1 MKVKGGV
8 LTIITAYAPHSGYKY
23 AQRKMFF
30 DGLES
35 MWKPSRDH
43 DCTVVLGDSNAKL
56 YQKFA
61 SDNDVLGDY
70 VLTSPLP
77 KKGIALS
84 NRELLLKSC
93 KTMGSVVANTFFDHD
108 VDHLVTYYGT
118 GASPNEVIS
127 VAGFSQI
134 DHCLVHKDTLGKILD
149 VWSDRTPCLQSRH
162 FLIQVFA
169 NIGFDTMKGFT

>member
-8 LTIITAYAPHSGYKY
+8 LTIITAYAPHSGYKH

-56 YQKFA
+56 YQQFA

-70 VLTSPLP
+70 ALASPLP

-93 KTMGSVVANTFFDHD
+93 KTMGSVVANTFFEHD
-108 VDHLVTYYGT
+108 VDHLATYYGT

-134 DHCLVHKDTLGKILD
+134 DHCLVHKDTLGKKLMCGQIELHACKVD
-149 VWSDRTPCLQSRH
+149 ISL
-162 FLIQVFA
+162 
-169 NIGFDTMKGFT
+169 